1 MAKLRQKSVTA
12 KLRQTNFFLLLG
24 FFLLLA
30 LGWLLLPY
38 FLALGLLSIGGA
50 GVCLW
55 LLVTPSVRWLPPTR
69 HDIVSLDVSGASKS
83 IRLVRTNEGLYCPC
97 IFTPKSTKELVQ
109 KSVNTKLQ
117 KSVDGT
123 VKLSSDIVQMPTYT
137 NTGNYQK
144 IVLEGFEFSLPAAL
158 VVYACLIVRSDKD
171 TIFDAVSLR
180 KYLGYLETR
189 LVIPALF
196 VRVVL
201 AIANVIYFS
210 FLLNARFKAPTLLE
224 QGGNVGAN
232 GAKSGLVS
240 ENSPNNKG
248 VQYAN

>member
-1 MAKLRQKSVTA
+1 MAKVVQTNVTA
-12 KLRQTNFFLLLG
+12 KLRNKNIFLLFG

-38 FLALGLLSIGGA
+38 LLALGLLSIGGS
-50 GVCLW
+50 GLCLW

-117 KSVDGT
+117 KVDGT

-144 IVLEGFEFSLPAAL
+144 IVLEGFEFTLPAAL

-180 KYLGYLETR
+180 KYLGYLQTR

-210 FLLNARFKAPTLLE
+210 FLLNARFKTPTPLE
-224 QGGNVGAN
+224 QGGNGSTFVPN
-232 GAKSGLVS
+232 TVVVS
-240 ENSPNNKG
+240 ENLPNVKG
-248 VQYAN
+248 VGYAN